1 MLYYNHK
8 REIKRKEVK
17 KMLNIFKRNRKREHN
32 IYKVVLFNFSTKE
45 EEEVITDNL
54 TSYLI
59 SGNFSILKAEK
70 IN

>member
-8 REIKRKEVK
+8 REIKRKKIK
-17 KMLNIFKRNRKREHN
+17 KMLNIFKKNRKREHN
-32 IYKVVLFNFSTKE
+32 TYKVVLFNFNTKE

-59 SGNFSILKAEK
+59 SGDFSIIEAEK

>member
-59 SGNFSILKAEK
+59 SGNFSILEAEK